1 MKGRAVLRS
10 DSHCFACDSHCFAL
24 AVFRSY
30 LLRNSGC
37 IHFSVRSIKT
47 HERSKRSC
55 LTSLSDQ
62 SSRISPSHCRISDM
76 GGKPNGK

>member
-62 SSRISPSHCRISDM
+62 SSRISPSHCRISVNI
-76 GGKPNGK
+76 GHFKI